1 MSWTIKL
8 VATNAYIQTDTDG
21 AVDHTTIQSLI
32 SSSAAFDQS
41 LLVYAANP
49 QRTLNTE
56 ANIIDDG
63 IAIAGSEYVDEMTL
77 HVLPYRFP
85 TDDSARQALMDYLT
99 GYFWYY
105 VRNGNYPA
113 WWSSR
118 NDPSKWWAVRI
129 AALEHEH
136 KHQTGV
142 KYLRVKLYFTRW

>member
-32 SSSAAFDQS
+32 SSSAAFQQS

-49 QRTLNTE
+49 QRTLNID

-63 IAIAGSEYVDEMTL
+63 VAIASGEYVDEMTL

-85 TDDSARQALMDYLT
+85 NDDSARQALMDYLT
-99 GYFWYY
+99 TYYWYY
-105 VRNGNYPA
+105 IRNADYPA
-113 WWSSR
+113 WWNSR
-118 NDPSKWWAVRI
+118 DSSKWWAVRI

-136 KHQTGV
+136 KHQTGM

>member
-1 MSWTIKL
+1 MSWTLKL

-32 SSSAAFDQS
+32 SSSAAFPKS

-63 IAIAGSEYVDEMTL
+63 IAIAGGEYVDEMTL
-77 HVLPYRFP
+77 HVLPYHFP
-85 TDDSARQALMDYLT
+85 SDDSARQALMDYLAS
-99 GYFWYY
+99 YYWYY
-105 VRNGNYPA
+105 IRNVDYPA

-118 NDPSKWWAVRI
+118 SDGSKWWAVRI

>member
-8 VATNAYIQTDTDG
+8 VATNAYIQTDTNG
-21 AVDHTTIQSLI
+21 AVDHATINPLI
-32 SSSAAFDQS
+32 TSGAAFQQD

-63 IAIAGSEYVDEMTL
+63 VAIASGEYVDEMTL
-77 HVLPYRFP
+77 HVLPYYF
-85 TDDSARQALMDYLT
+85 TINDSARQALMDYLT
-99 GYFWYY
+99 SYYWYY
-105 VRNGNYPA
+105 IRNSDYPA
-113 WWSSR
+113 WWDSR
-118 NDPSKWWAVRI
+118 NNPSKWWAVRI